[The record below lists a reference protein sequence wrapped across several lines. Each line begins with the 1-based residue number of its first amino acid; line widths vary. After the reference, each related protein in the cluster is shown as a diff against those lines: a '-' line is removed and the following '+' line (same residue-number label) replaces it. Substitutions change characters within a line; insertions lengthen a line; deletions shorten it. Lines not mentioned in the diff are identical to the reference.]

1 MRPLLASSPYR
12 AELQSQLSYFTMS
25 TLFSASANCTLAK
38 WQNVNHLAGKW
49 APAAIVREWQCRRKG
64 KRLNE
69 VSCQK
74 STVQRVI

>member
-1 MRPLLASSPYR
+1 
-12 AELQSQLSYFTMS
+12 MS
-25 TLFSASANCTLAK
+25 TFFCFANCTLAK

-49 APAAIVREWQCRRKG
+49 APAAIVKEWQCRRKG